1 MKMPAGD
8 EQNIKIDGAL
18 ERHWESIRDR
28 LRVQLGDPLYQSW
41 FSRLDLVSVDGGDV
55 TLMAPT
61 HFIKTWIEL
70 HHLPRLEAEFRAE
83 LGGLRRV
90 SILHRTPAP

>member
-1 MKMPAGD
+1 MPAGD
-8 EQNIKIDGAL
+8 EQNTKIDDAL
-18 ERHWESIRDR
+18 ERQWNSIRER

-41 FSRLDLVSVDGGDV
+41 FSKLDLVSMDGGDV

-70 HHLPRLEAEFRAE
+70 HHLRRIEAEFQNE
-83 LGGLRRV
+83 FGGARRIL
-90 SILHRTPAP
+90 ILHRAPAL